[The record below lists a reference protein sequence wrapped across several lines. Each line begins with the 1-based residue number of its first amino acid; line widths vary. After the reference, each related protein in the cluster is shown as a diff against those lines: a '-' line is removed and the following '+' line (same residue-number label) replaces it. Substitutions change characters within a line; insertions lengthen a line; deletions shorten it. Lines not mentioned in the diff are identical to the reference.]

1 MHRHLAFGA
10 SAEAARGSRSL
21 EVQIPPLWLEG
32 SFVTPEPGH
41 GIVLFVHDSSGRL
54 SPRNQFVAGGMQA
67 VGLGT
72 LLFDPLL
79 REEVD
84 DRRKVFDIRLLA
96 DRLVLAT
103 DWLSLQGQL
112 ANVPLGYFGASAGAA
127 VALVAE
133 TMTPHPIAAIVSRGG
148 RPDLAGPALAD
159 VEAPTLL
166 IVGGLD
172 ADVIALNEEALAK
185 LGCEKRL
192 EIVPGAGHL
201 FEETGTLD
209 EVVKLARDWFA
220 PRLIRETPQ

>member
-1 MHRHLAFGA
+1 MHRRPA

-21 EVQIPPLWLEG
+21 AVQIPPLWLEG
-32 SFVTPEPGH
+32 TLVTPEPGH
-41 GIVLFVHDSSGRL
+41 GIVLFAHGSGSGRL
-54 SPRNQFVAGGMQA
+54 SPRNQLVAEGIQA
-67 VGLGT
+67 AGLGT
-72 LLFDPLL
+72 LLFDLLL
-79 REEVD
+79 RDEAD
-84 DRRKVFDIRLLA
+84 DRRKVFDIPLLA

-103 DWLSLQGQL
+103 DWLSLQAQL
-112 ANVPLGYFGASAGAA
+112 AEIPLGYFGASTGAA
-127 VALVAE
+127 AALVAE

-148 RPDLAGPALAD
+148 RPDLAGPVLAD

-166 IVGGLD
+166 IVGSLD
-172 ADVIALNEEALAK
+172 SGVIELNEEALAK

-220 PRLIRETPQ
+220 PCLIRETPQ